1 MAIPSIRAGLETLR
15 ANPMR
20 TLLSTLGVIMGSA
33 SLVAVLSLGDGAE
46 AFARLRI
53 QQEGYNHIVLDPITS
68 DSVDGQRIARA
79 SIVVLEP
86 ADAEALAPVVGS
98 RATGG
103 LSAQGSLLWTPPGA
117 VGAEAVAGAEVKA
130 EARTAPGAGAGT
142 TTGAT
147 SAITNG
153 GEGKPRGLRVVAL
166 SPIGDALTTV
176 APIVAGRALTA
187 VEARTG
193 AAVCVV
199 SQRLATL
206 IADANAGAAAGAA
219 AGVGA
224 SAGSGAGAVAA
235 TGVAVGANAGDATA
249 ARALDRTMSVD
260 GHDWRI
266 VGIQQDIVGD
276 KGFTVVVPFASGLQ
290 VLRAPTRRI
299 VLETK
304 NLEDVRA
311 LTDDVGRWVEA
322 RAGWRGAMRVAATG
336 QQRLEEIERTF
347 LWLKM
352 LMGAFTAIALV
363 VGGIGIMNVLL
374 ASVIERTREIG
385 IRKALGARR
394 RDIRTQFLTESV
406 AIATAGSLLGLL
418 IGLSSAFGMTAL
430 MRARTAVPIY
440 AGVSWSTLAA
450 SATAALLVGLIFGT
464 YPALRASR
472 LSPIDAIQRE

>member
-1 MAIPSIRAGLETLR
+1 MSVGGLE
-15 ANPMR
+15 
-20 TLLSTLGVIMGSA
+20 
-33 SLVAVLSLGDGAE
+33 
-46 AFARLRI
+46 
-53 QQEGYNHIVLDPITS
+53 
-68 DSVDGQRIARA
+68 
-79 SIVVLEP
+79 
-86 ADAEALAPVVGS
+86 
-98 RATGG
+98 
-103 LSAQGSLLWTPPGA
+103 
-117 VGAEAVAGAEVKA
+117 
-130 EARTAPGAGAGT
+130 
-142 TTGAT
+142 
-147 SAITNG
+147 
-153 GEGKPRGLRVVAL
+153 
-166 SPIGDALTTV
+166 
-176 APIVAGRALTA
+176 
-187 VEARTG
+187 
-193 AAVCVV
+193 
-199 SQRLATL
+199 
-206 IADANAGAAAGAA
+206 
-219 AGVGA
+219 
-224 SAGSGAGAVAA
+224 
-235 TGVAVGANAGDATA
+235 
-249 ARALDRTMSVD
+249 
-260 GHDWRI
+260 WRI

-311 LTDDVGRWVEA
+311 LTDDVGRWAEA
-322 RAGWRGAMRVAATG
+322 RAGWRGAVRVAATG